1 MKPFVFFNFLKSR
14 GAKAALLLLVVIACV
29 AAIIPKSTTPGPKK
43 KPVSSKQ
50 HSVWRDY
57 GGSPDQSKYV
67 DFTQI
72 TKQNINQLRL
82 EYVYPSGDKTEAYK
96 FNPIIVDGIMY
107 VLAKNNSLV
116 ALEAATGK
124 EIWIHSNLR
133 GIVQRGINFWE
144 SKDKKQKRLL
154 TCFGNS
160 LQAIDAI
167 TGKSILTFGDHG
179 SVDLKQGLDRD
190 TALFTRAAFTS
201 PGKIFENLLILGS
214 FPGEALFSGPGHV
227 RAFDVITGKQV
238 WIFHTIPFP
247 GEPGYETWPKDAY
260 KYAGGCNAWGDISID
275 VKRGIAFFPLG
286 APTYDYDGSDR
297 EGMDL
302 YGDCILALD
311 ARTGKHLWHFQTVH
325 HDLWDYDMTAAPQ
338 LVTIMHNGKKV
349 DVVAG
354 ASKGGYLY
362 VLDRVTGKP
371 IWPIPETP
379 VPQSDMPHEHTWP
392 TQPIPTVIP
401 PFTKHIALLSDL
413 NPYFTPEEK
422 AIWGPRLAAAKS
434 APFQPLSDQYETVS
448 IPGAFGGA
456 NFENTASN
464 PDKGLVYVL
473 FANEPCI
480 YKLKK
485 VNHTQTRGGNGGGQN
500 AAAAAMATAGKGA
513 YVVNCQSCHGEDRG
527 GINGIG
533 PTLLNLGSR
542 IPAAD
547 FKNILTLGRGRMPA
561 QPHLDDAT
569 INSIYAFLAPPP
581 ARGRGGRGGVIA
593 ETIPV
598 GPVVASGPAPM
609 KPSSFGAGMKDYP
622 EGHTTDRAE
631 YVEANGNGYGID
643 AVNLLSPP
651 WAGLACYDLN
661 KGIMKWTVGHGTDP
675 KVGIDGLGYPGGA
688 SNKGMIVT
696 PTGIVFATSRD
707 GHLYAYDADNG
718 KKIWDFDLQRSNPN
732 GVPAMFEE
740 NGRQYLVVCA
750 STPIRD
756 KTKGEESAPKGYLV
770 FALPKKGTK

>member
-1 MKPFVFFNFLKSR
+1 MKPIVFFNFLKTR
-14 GAKAALLLLVVIACV
+14 GAKAVLLLLVGIACV
-29 AAIIPKSTTPGPKK
+29 AAIVPKITKPGTKK

-57 GGSPDQSKYV
+57 GGGPDQSKYV

-96 FNPIIVDGIMY
+96 FNPIIVDGVMY

-124 EIWIHSNLR
+124 EIWIHSGLR
-133 GIVQRGINFWE
+133 GITQRGINFWE

-154 TCFGNS
+154 TVFGNS
-160 LQAIDAI
+160 LQAIDAN
-167 TGKSILTFGDHG
+167 TGKSILTFGNNG
-179 SVDLKQGLDRD
+179 STDLKQGLDRD
-190 TALFTRAAFTS
+190 TSLFSRATPTS

-260 KYAGGCNAWGDISID
+260 KYAGGCNAWGDITVD
-275 VKRGIAFFPLG
+275 EKRGIAFFPLG
-286 APTYDYDGSDR
+286 SPTYDFDGSDR
-297 EGMDL
+297 EGQNL

-311 ARTGKHLWHFQTVH
+311 ARTGKYLWHFQTVH
-325 HDLWDYDMTAAPQ
+325 HDMWDYDMTAGVQ
-338 LVTIMHNGKKV
+338 LVTINHNGKKV
-349 DVVAG
+349 DVAVG

-371 IWPIPETP
+371 IWPIVETP
-379 VPQSDMPHEHTWP
+379 VPQSDMPNEHSWP

-413 NPYFTPEEK
+413 NPYYTAEEK
-422 AIWGPRLAAAKS
+422 AKWGPRLAAAKS
-434 APFQPLSDQYETVS
+434 GPFQPLSDKYETVS

-480 YKLKK
+480 YSLKK
-485 VNHTQTRGGNGGGQN
+485 VDHTQTRGGNGGAQ
-500 AAAAAMATAGKGA
+500 AAAAARTVAGKAA
-513 YVVNCQSCHGEDRG
+513 YAQNCQSCHGEDRG
-527 GINGIG
+527 GISGNG
-533 PTLLNLGSR
+533 TSLLNLGSR
-542 IPAAD
+542 ITAAD
-547 FKNILTLGRGRMPA
+547 FKTIVTLGRGRMQA

-569 INSIYAFLAPPP
+569 ISAIYTFLVPPVG
-581 ARGRGGRGGVIA
+581 GRGGRNAGP
-593 ETIPV
+593 ETTPS

-609 KPSSFGAGMKDYP
+609 KQASFNTGMKDYP
-622 EGHTTDRAE
+622 EGHTGGRSEYAE
-631 YVEANGNGYGID
+631 KLGYGVD

-661 KGIMKWTVGHGTDP
+661 KGIMKWTIGHGTDP
-675 KVGIDGLGYPGGA
+675 KVGIEGLGYPGGA
-688 SNKGMIVT
+688 SNKGMVVT
-696 PTGIVFATSRD
+696 ATGIVFATSRD
-707 GHLYAYDADNG
+707 GHIYGYDADNG
-718 KKIWDFDLQRSNPN
+718 KKIWDYDLQRSNPN
-732 GVPAMFEE
+732 GVPAMFEK

-756 KTKGEESAPKGYLV
+756 KTKSDDEVPKGYLV
-770 FALPKKGTK
+770 FSLPKKGR

>member
-1 MKPFVFFNFLKSR
+1 MSTVKFIRLWYIKASFL
-14 GAKAALLLLVVIACV
+14 LIACIACI
-29 AAIIPKSTTPGPKK
+29 AAIVPGKPKN
-43 KPVSSKQ
+43 KPVAKT

-57 GGSPDQSKYV
+57 GGGPDQSKYV

-72 TKQNINQLRL
+72 TKQNINQLRI

-116 ALEAATGK
+116 ALDAATGK
-124 EIWIHSNLR
+124 EIWIHTNLR
-133 GIVQRGINFWE
+133 GITQRGINFWE
-144 SKDKKQKRLL
+144 SKDGKQKRLL

-160 LQAIDAI
+160 LQAIDAN
-167 TGKSILTFGDHG
+167 TGKSILTFGNNG

-190 TALFTRAAFTS
+190 TSDFSRAMPTS

-247 GEPGYETWPKDAY
+247 GEPGYETWPKDNY
-260 KYAGGCNAWGDISID
+260 KFAGGCNAWGDISID

-297 EGMDL
+297 AGQNL
-302 YGDCILALD
+302 YGDCILALN
-311 ARTGKHLWHFQTVH
+311 ARTGKYIWHFQTVH

-338 LVTIMHNGKKV
+338 LVTINHNGKRV

-379 VPQSDMPHEHTWP
+379 VPQSDMPNEHTWP

-401 PFTKHIALLSDL
+401 PFTKHIALPSDL

-485 VNHTQTRGGNGGGQN
+485 IDHTQTRGGGGGGGQALAM
-500 AAAAAMATAGKGA
+500 AAAGRTA
-513 YVVNCQSCHGEDRG
+513 YTQYCQSCHGEDHG
-527 GINGIG
+527 GIPGNGAS
-533 PTLLNLGSR
+533 LLNLNAR

-547 FKNILTLGRGRMPA
+547 FKNILTNGRGRMPA

-569 INSIYAFLAPPP
+569 ITAIYTYLAPPA
-581 ARGRGGRGGVIA
+581 ARGGGGGRGRGGVIA

-609 KPSSFGAGMKDYP
+609 KPSGFGGMRDYP
-622 EGHTTDRAE
+622 AGYTGVRAE
-631 YVEANGNGYGID
+631 YTEANGNGYGID
-643 AVNLLSPP
+643 ADHLLSPP

-661 KGIMKWTVGHGTDP
+661 KGIMKWTVGHGNDP
-675 KVGIDGLGYPGGA
+675 KVGVEGLGFPGGA

-696 PTGIVFATSRD
+696 PTGIIFATSRD
-707 GHLYAYDADNG
+707 GHIYGYDADNG
-718 KKIWDFDLQRSNPN
+718 KVIWNYDLQRSNPN
-732 GVPAMFEE
+732 GVPAMFEK

-756 KTKGEESAPKGYLV
+756 KAKGEDSAPKGYLV
-770 FALPKKGTK
+770 FSLPPTAKKGSK

>member
-1 MKPFVFFNFLKSR
+1 MRSNRLYRLAGSINIKI
-14 GAKAALLLLVVIACV
+14 AALLLVCIVCV
-29 AAIIPKSTTPGPKK
+29 AAISQTKPGPKK
-43 KPVSSKQ
+43 SATTKR
-50 HSVWRDY
+50 HSVWSDY
-57 GGSPDQSKYV
+57 GGGPDQSKYV

-116 ALEAATGK
+116 ALDAATGK
-124 EIWIHSNLR
+124 EIWIHANLR
-133 GIVQRGINFWE
+133 GITQRGINFWQ
-144 SKDKKQKRLL
+144 SKDGKQKRLL

-190 TALFTRAAFTS
+190 TTTFSTARPTS
-201 PGKIFENLLILGS
+201 PGHIFENLLILGS

-227 RAFDVITGKQV
+227 RAFDVITGKQK
-238 WIFHTIPFP
+238 WIFHTIPHP

-260 KYAGGCNAWGDISID
+260 KYAGGCNAWGDITVD
-275 VKRGIAFFPLG
+275 EKRGIAFFPLG
-286 APTYDYDGSDR
+286 SPTYDYDGSDR
-297 EGMDL
+297 EGQNL
-302 YGDCILALD
+302 YGNCILALD

-325 HDLWDYDMTAAPQ
+325 HDMWDYDMTAGVQ
-338 LVTIMHNGKKV
+338 LVTINHNGKKV
-349 DVVAG
+349 DVAVG

-371 IWPIPETP
+371 IWPIVETP
-379 VPQSDMPHEHTWP
+379 VPQSDMPHEHSWP

-401 PFTKHIALLSDL
+401 AFTKHVALLSDL

-422 AIWGPRLAAAKS
+422 AKWGPRLAAAKS
-434 APFQPLSDQYETVS
+434 GPFQPLSDKYETVS

-480 YKLKK
+480 YQLEK
-485 VNHTQTRGGNGGGQN
+485 VDPNKTRGGGNGGGGG
-500 AAAAAMATAGKGA
+500 AALAAVAARTAAGKAA
-513 YVVNCQSCHGEDRG
+513 YVQNCQACHGEDRG

-533 PTLLNLGSR
+533 VSLLNLGSR
-542 IPAAD
+542 MTAAD
-547 FKNILTLGRGRMPA
+547 FKTVLNLGRGRMPA
-561 QPHLDDAT
+561 MPHVDDAT
-569 INSIYAFLAPPP
+569 ITAIYTFLVPP
-581 ARGRGGRGGVIA
+581 AAGGGRGGRGGGALA
-593 ETIPV
+593 ETMPE
-598 GPVVASGPAPM
+598 GPVVASGPVPVR
-609 KPSSFGAGMKDYP
+609 SSGFGGMRDYP
-622 EGHTTDRAE
+622 EGHTTDRSE
-631 YVEANGNGYGID
+631 YHERLNYGVD

-661 KGIMKWTVGHGTDP
+661 KGIMKWTIGHGTDP

-688 SNKGMIVT
+688 SNKGMIIT
-696 PTGIVFATSRD
+696 ATGIVFATSRD
-707 GHLYAYDADNG
+707 GHIYGYDADNG
-718 KKIWDFDLQRSNPN
+718 KKIWDYDLQRSNPN
-732 GVPAMFEE
+732 GVPAMFEK

-756 KTKGEESAPKGYLV
+756 RAKGDDSAPKGYLV
-770 FALPKKGTK
+770 FSLPKKK